1 MAPTLSVNFYR
12 LRALCNAA
20 VPKLREGASIVNI
33 ASIAGYGWR
42 ANLDRVKT
50 MVGIQGFS
58 DVTKVVEDHGVKDEE
73 GIRFP
78 RSFSFFARGPPKSF
92 QVARHPRQCCKPGS
106 RRDPDPAGVL
116 GDARVNSDVDRV
128 GRAGRSEDIAPVVLF
143 LCSDAARWI
152 NGANIPVD
160 GGLED
165 SVNAEGLGF

>member
-50 MVGIQGFS
+50 MVGIEGFS

-78 RSFSFFARGPPKSF
+78 RSFSFFGPCARPTKNLS
-92 QVARHPRQCCKPGS
+92 S
-106 RRDPDPAGVL
+106 RTTSASML
-116 GDARVNSDVDRV
+116 
-128 GRAGRSEDIAPVVLF
+128 
-143 LCSDAARWI
+143 
-152 NGANIPVD
+152 
-160 GGLED
+160 
-165 SVNAEGLGF
+165 